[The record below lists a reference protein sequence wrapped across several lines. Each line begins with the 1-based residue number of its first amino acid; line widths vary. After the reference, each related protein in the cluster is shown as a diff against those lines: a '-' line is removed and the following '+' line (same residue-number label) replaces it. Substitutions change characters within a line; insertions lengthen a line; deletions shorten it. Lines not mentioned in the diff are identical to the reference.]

1 MSTKIV
7 EVDLLNDKK
16 SRADF
21 IDVPWQLYSGEPHW
35 VPPLRISL
43 EELLTPKHPFFQKAQ
58 IKAWVAYNKDQKP
71 VARIAAIRNY
81 RYEEFHQDKVG
92 FFGFFE
98 CPQNE
103 KLAAQL
109 FDLACEFLRS
119 EGLEKIQGP
128 MSPSTNYECGLL
140 VKGFD
145 DPPQIMMTYN
155 PPYYLELIDA
165 YGFKKAKDLLAYDFP
180 LEYKLPEII
189 EKISARAEASHK
201 ISYRAINKKR
211 WDEEVELLL
220 DIYND
225 AWEQNWGFIPMPP
238 EEFKNMANEMKQIA
252 NTDLIILALVE
263 GKPVAFIVCLPDY
276 HQIFHT
282 IPTGKL
288 LPTGIF
294 KLLFGAK
301 KINRARVLTM
311 GVKKAYR
318 KMGLESLL
326 YKKCKEAL
334 NERTP
339 YKRVEM
345 SWILEDNLNMNKPL
359 LRMGATPY
367 KTYRIYQKE
376 LFTN

>member
-1 MSTKIV
+1 MSTRII

-16 SRADF
+16 QRADF

-35 VPPLRISL
+35 VPPLRL
-43 EELLTPKHPFFQKAQ
+43 AQDELLRPTHPFFQSAK
-58 IKAWVAYNKDQKP
+58 IKAWVVYNSDQKP
-71 VARIAAIRNY
+71 IARIAAVRNY
-81 RYEEFHQDKVG
+81 AFEKYHQQQVG

-98 CPQNE
+98 CPQNQ
-103 KLAAQL
+103 KLASDL
-109 FDLACEFLRS
+109 FDLAAAFLRS
-119 EGLEKIQGP
+119 EGLNQMHGP
-128 MSPSTNYECGLL
+128 ISPSTNYECGLL

-155 PPYYLELIDA
+155 PPYYIELFEN
-165 YGFKKAKDLLAYDFP
+165 YGLKKAKDLLAYDFP

-201 ISYRAINKKR
+201 ISYRPINKKR
-211 WDEEVELLL
+211 WNEEIDLVL

-225 AWEQNWGFIPMPP
+225 AWEQNWGFVPMPP
-238 EEFKNMANEMKQIA
+238 DEFKTLANEMKQIA
-252 NTDLIILALVE
+252 NPELIIFAEVE
-263 GKPVAFIVCLPDY
+263 KKPVAFIVCLPDY
-276 HQIFHT
+276 NQIFHS

-294 KLLFGAK
+294 KLLFGAR

-334 NERTP
+334 NEKTP

-345 SWILEDNLNMNKPL
+345 SWILEDNINMNKPL
-359 LRMGATPY
+359 LRMGALPY
-367 KTYRIYQKE
+367 KTYRIFEKE
-376 LFTN
+376 IG

>member
-1 MSTKIV
+1 MSTRII

-16 SRADF
+16 QRADF

-35 VPPLRISL
+35 VPPLRL
-43 EELLTPKHPFFQKAQ
+43 AQDELLRPTHPFFQAAK
-58 IKAWVAYNKDQKP
+58 IKAWVAYNSDQKP
-71 VARIAAIRNY
+71 VARIAAVRNFAFEKY
-81 RYEEFHQDKVG
+81 HQQQVG

-103 KLAAQL
+103 KLAADL
-109 FDLACEFLRS
+109 FDLAAGFLRS
-119 EGLEKIQGP
+119 EGLTQMHGP
-128 MSPSTNYECGLL
+128 ISPSTNYECGLL

-155 PPYYLELIDA
+155 PPYYIELFES
-165 YGFKKAKDLLAYDFP
+165 YGLRKAKDLLAYDFP
-180 LEYKLPEII
+180 LEYKLPDII

-211 WDEEVELLL
+211 WDEEIDLLL

-225 AWEQNWGFIPMPP
+225 AWEQNWGFVPMPTA
-238 EEFKNMANEMKQIA
+238 EFKTMANEMKQIA
-252 NTDLIILALVE
+252 NPELIIFAEVE
-263 GKPVAFIVCLPDY
+263 KKPVAFIVCLPDY
-276 HQIFHT
+276 NQIFHS

-294 KLLFGAK
+294 KLLFGAR

-334 NERTP
+334 NVKTP

-345 SWILEDNLNMNKPL
+345 SWILEDNINMNKPL
-359 LRMGATPY
+359 LRMGALPY
-367 KTYRIYQKE
+367 KTYRLFEKE
-376 LFTN
+376 I